1 MNKYIDTD
9 KLKALLEARIE
20 AGLDGYGGNLKRL
33 LEDINS
39 LQQEMW
45 KPSEKQ
51 MEALSDAYA
60 EASTFK
66 MGDILESLYD
76 DLKKLL

>member
-1 MNKYIDTD
+1 MKYIDAE

-33 LEDINS
+33 LESIDS

-45 KPSEKQ
+45 KPSEEQ
-51 MEALSDAYA
+51 MEALSDATV
-60 EASTFK
+60 EIGSFK
-66 MGDILESLYD
+66 IADILDSLYD
-76 DLKKLL
+76 DLQKLL